1 MEIKVNIP
9 ANDYVQPSE
18 IREDVVQMICTYIVE
33 KMNDNYLCGEGI
45 FNLYIDHNYWEYK
58 LYLETY
64 KGKPYLLRCKQGSNE
79 KFFEQIRI
87 RGCEM
92 DAVFDALLNAGYFIF
107 ETRKSDG
114 KVVYTFSKKSYYSD
128 RTAARATV
136 FGLFI
141 D

>member
-18 IREDVVQMICTYIVE
+18 VRESVVQMICTYIVE
-33 KMNDNYLCGEGI
+33 KMNDKQLYSEDT
-45 FNLYIDHNYWEYK
+45 FNLYIEHYNWSYR
-58 LYLETY
+58 LYASIY
-64 KGKPYLLRCKQGSNE
+64 KGKMWLFRSTQSST
-79 KFFEQIRI
+79 FEDIRI

-92 DAVFDALLNAGYFIF
+92 NTVFDALLNAGYFIF

-114 KVVYTFSKKSYYSD
+114 KVVYTFSKKSEYGD
-128 RTAARATV
+128 RNAARATV